1 MKVLKMLVALS
12 LLTLYLSSAM
22 AVDSYRSYLYST
34 TDEGTLDVAA
44 PQAFIPGKVYG
55 SKQLG
60 VQLGSPED
68 LLFDKE
74 GNLYICDA
82 KANAI
87 YVFSPELKHIRTI
100 DEFDNMGNMDRF
112 SSPSGIC
119 LDEDNNLYVADYGRQ
134 RVVELS
140 QDARALMIIEN
151 PQAEI
156 LGKSFVFQPQKV
168 LADKTNRIFV
178 LSKNTGEGMLQ
189 FTKTGSFL
197 GFFGSNTVSAGI
209 FDRIWKWIMT
219 EEQSSKLT
227 QFVPVEYTNFSLDD
241 KGFIYAVTK
250 VSDVNHPIRRLNLF
264 GGDVLVRQPID
275 GSKQVVGDV
284 SYPYAGVSG
293 ITGPSSFV
301 DIASDS
307 LGNYYALDDKR
318 GRVFSYDEE
327 GNLLCVFGSL
337 SSGQTGSFESP
348 SAICCHDGKV
358 YALDRSTAELIVFEP
373 TEYWTTMMKAM
384 EAYYEQDFEKSLEL
398 WEKIISRNIN
408 FDLAYYKAGFCL
420 YRLGQYEKAMEY
432 YKLVNAREA
441 YSDSSAKL
449 NRLNLNRDFAYI
461 ALSAA
466 VCALAFVVISV
477 IRRRRRGKFDR
488 GSV

>member
-1 MKVLKMLVALS
+1 MKGLKRILALS
-12 LLTLYLSSAM
+12 LLILCLGRAL
-22 AVDSYRSYLYST
+22 AVDPYKSYLYST

-44 PQAFIPGKVYG
+44 PQAFIPGRVYG
-55 SKQLG
+55 SKHLG
-60 VQLGSPED
+60 VQLSSPED
-68 LLFDKE
+68 LLFDKD
-74 GNLYICDA
+74 GNLYLCDA
-82 KANAI
+82 RANAVF
-87 YVFSPELKHIRTI
+87 VFSPELTHLKTI
-100 DEFDNMGNMDRF
+100 DAFDNDGSIDRF

-119 LDEDNNLYVADYGRQ
+119 LDEDGNLYVADYGHQ

-140 QDARALMIIEN
+140 PDARALMIIEN

-156 LGKSFVFQPQKV
+156 LGENYVFQPQKV

-197 GFFGSNTVSAGI
+197 GFFGSNTVSANI

-219 EEQSSKLT
+219 EEQTSKLT
-227 QFVPVEYTNFSLDD
+227 QFVPVEYTNLSLDD
-241 KGFIYAVTK
+241 KGFLYAVTK

-264 GGDVLVRQPID
+264 GGDVLVRKPID

-301 DIASDS
+301 DITSDA

-318 GRVFSYDEE
+318 GRVFAYDEE

-348 SAICCHDGKV
+348 SAICFHDGKV
-358 YALDRSTAELIVFEP
+358 YALDRGTQELIIFEP
-373 TEYWTTMMKAM
+373 TDYWSTMMQAM
-384 EAYYEQDFEKSLEL
+384 EAYYAQDFEKSLTL
-398 WEKIISRNIN
+398 WERIIERNIN

-420 YRLGQYEKAMEY
+420 YRLGRYEKAMEY

-441 YSDSSAKL
+441 YSDASAKL
-449 NRLNLNRDFAYI
+449 NRVNLNRDFKYI
-461 ALSAA
+461 ALGAA
-466 VCALAFVVISV
+466 FGVLVIVAIS
-477 IRRRRRGKFDR
+477 IFCRHRRRRMDR